1 MRDTAGTCTF
11 SPRVASIGPGASV
24 VFNGTSP
31 LIDDGAA
38 PGSAGRIEVKVSE
51 TTFTLAAPLP

>member
-1 MRDTAGTCTF
+1 
-11 SPRVASIGPGASV
+11 V

-38 PGSAGRIEVKVSE
+38 AGAAGRIEVKVSE
-51 TTFTLAAPLP
+51 STFSLAAPLP